1 MSSRIHKVL
10 AADVETVPH
19 EVAEANTRLQALE
32 QLVHTAENRLD
43 ESGHARRVGELSGML
58 AQKIGMLEDEVS
70 LIRQAAPLHDVGI
83 IGIPDRILLKPGRL
97 TGDEFAHMRRHVDIG
112 SKMLS
117 YGDSEVLDMAKMIAK
132 THHERIDGSGYPN
145 HLKGDNIPVAGQI
158 VALVDFFDTLTRRR
172 PYRAAYAIEEAL
184 NKVKRRAGTEFN
196 PMLVTAFMRS
206 LTEARQ
212 RLQDKARS
220 PKEFRMQGSVDTD
233 TLFDL
238 LLSLAHNRKSG
249 RLGLYLGFS
258 EALLYVHEGQV
269 IHAEYEGESG
279 EAAVAK
285 LVVQA
290 QRYVQMDFVLEP
302 WEFDGDVHITIEI
315 PLQRLLLSSAVAVD
329 EQLAAN

>member
-1 MSSRIHKVL
+1 M
-10 AADVETVPH
+10 
-19 EVAEANTRLQALE
+19 
-32 QLVHTAENRLD
+32 
-43 ESGHARRVGELSGML
+43 
-58 AQKIGMLEDEVS
+58 
-70 LIRQAAPLHDVGI
+70 
-83 IGIPDRILLKPGRL
+83 
-97 TGDEFAHMRRHVDIG
+97 
-112 SKMLS
+112 
-117 YGDSEVLDMAKMIAK
+117 
-132 THHERIDGSGYPN
+132 
-145 HLKGDNIPVAGQI
+145 AGQI
-158 VALVDFFDTLTRRR
+158 VALADFFDTLTRRR

-184 NKVKRRAGTEFN
+184 NEVKRRAGTEFN
-196 PMLVTAFMRS
+196 PMLVTTFMRS

-238 LLSLAHNRKSG
+238 LLSLVHNRKSG

-302 WEFDGDVHITIEI
+302 WEFDGDVDVAIEL

-329 EQLAAN
+329 EQLATNLIDPHSNTASGALDPAACGCFDGMTLAPGRGVASCTRPNRPSPLVRCPPTTA